1 MQTMKRLQSGYGF
14 TLVEMLVTLGI
25 FGILGGVLFISS
37 IVSHRSYV
45 TGDAYVYIQQQARQA
60 LDAMHRELH
69 EAGGTVTAAGNQL
82 TFQTTLG
89 YNLAAPCPA
98 NAICWG
104 ARDQAGANQSGWSVR
119 YRLNG
124 TQLIRELLNA
134 AGAVQAGSR
143 VMANDVS
150 QLAFTYVGG
159 TTRTITVQLQ
169 VQRTSAQ
176 LPGGSLTAAPTPL
189 VTSIKLRNT

>member
-1 MQTMKRLQSGYGF
+1 MSLRRLRSRRGLS
-14 TLVEMLVTLGI
+14 LVEMLVTLGI
-25 FGILGGVLFISS
+25 FGILTGVLFISS

-45 TGDAYVYIQQQARQA
+45 TGDAFVHLQQQARQA

-69 EAGGTVTAAGNQL
+69 EAGGAIAAAGNQL
-82 TFQTTLG
+82 TFQTALG

-104 ARDQAGANQSGWSVR
+104 ARDQAGADQSGWSVR

-124 TQLIRELLNA
+124 TQLVREILNNA
-134 AGAVQAGSR
+134 AVVQSSR
-143 VMANDVS
+143 IMANDVS
-150 QLAFTYVGG
+150 QLSFAYVGG
-159 TTRTITVQLQ
+159 TTRTVTIQLQ
-169 VQRTSAQ
+169 VTRTSAE
-176 LPGGSLTAAPTPL
+176 LAGGSLSAAPTPL